1 MCKLLV
7 LVEWSAGAS
16 LGASL
21 LLWNLTSWSDVIQ
34 KWVMY
39 VCQSVSNDCSELV
52 CEGCDYCT
60 TATKVCFWLYSD
72 VMRCGVLL

>member
-7 LVEWSAGAS
+7 LVEWSAGAGAS
-16 LGASL
+16 LGVSL
-21 LLWNLTSWSDVIQ
+21 LLWLHLTSWSDVIQ

-52 CEGCDYCT
+52 YV
-60 TATKVCFWLYSD
+60 A
-72 VMRCGVLL
+72 M